1 MSTDPI
7 DEAAE
12 AVRRGSL
19 VVMPTDTVYGIGT
32 RPDDPE
38 AIGALFEAKGRP
50 YHLTLPVL
58 VAGAQEARSVA
69 LLDERAER
77 LASALWPGAVTLVL
91 PRTPHSAAWD
101 LGEAATTIAVRVPSH
116 PLTLALLARTGPMA
130 VTSAN
135 RSGEPPARTCDE
147 LTAAFGDLVAVYL
160 CRDDEPLEGTASTV
174 VDLTGSQARLIRRGA
189 CAPAVIDG
197 LLGSEGPL
205 LDSGTLP

>member
-7 DEAAE
+7 AEAAE

-19 VVMPTDTVYGIGT
+19 VVVPTDTVYGIGT
-32 RPDDPE
+32 RPDDLE
-38 AIGALFEAKGRP
+38 ATGALFEAKGRP
-50 YHLTLPVL
+50 RDLTLPVL

-69 LLDERAER
+69 LLDDRAER
-77 LASALWPGAVTLVL
+77 LTSVLWPGALTLVL
-91 PRTPHSAAWD
+91 PRAPRSVAWD

-160 CRDDEPLEGTASTV
+160 CRDDEALEGTASTI
-174 VDLTGSQARLIRRGA
+174 VDLTGPRPLLIRRGA

>member
-7 DEAAE
+7 AEAAE

-19 VVMPTDTVYGIGT
+19 VVVPTDTVYGIGT
-32 RPDDPE
+32 RPDDPK
-38 AIGALFEAKGRP
+38 ATGALFDAKGRP
-50 YHLTLPVL
+50 RDLTLPVL

-77 LASALWPGAVTLVL
+77 LASVLWPGAITLVL
-91 PRTPHSAAWD
+91 PRTPRSAAWD
-101 LGEAATTIAVRVPSH
+101 LGEAVTTIAVRVPSH

-160 CRDDEPLEGTASTV
+160 CRDDEALEGAASTV
-174 VDLTGSQARLIRRGA
+174 VDLTGPRPLLVRRGA
-189 CAPAVIDG
+189 CAPKVIDG